1 MQYVHIISFITK
13 KLYSTQNVVPDIK
26 MWKDSLYYIS
36 TVIIISYWKVIC
48 WNCEKCVNKSCSRL

>member
-36 TVIIISYWKVIC
+36 TVIIISY
-48 WNCEKCVNKSCSRL
+48 